1 MKALKTK
8 ILWQIHFWVSGS
20 GLFGGLGSREHC
32 GLCLA
37 TIWFWSDQSNFAI
50 WPYGQ
55 NSRLGR
61 KWKYWKIQ
69 NIGVGISFKCVAAV
83 LISWRMIAAAKTH
96 LLLLFLLY
104 VEHPTI
110 FSNTLYTFLDA
121 LQSPQIPIP
130 PLIVLRSIS
139 YLDKCD
145 PSNWQFILPSVL
157 HCWSNPVGSF
167 RLTFHFL
174 PRLLIVLSVHSCI
187 CVHDNIGTTLFSE
200 TLQSKIYSYSFNKN
214 KQTCLPINQ
223 SKLSLRWP
231 PVFHAIL
238 NVCSENLFRQAS
250 ISPLPLLPRS
260 SWWSQLLIF
269 QHTWSPIII
278 TRLALDTY
286 TPHHTHSC
294 KLLILMLPVDIHP
307 RAMWC
312 DYSVDALWLSSA
324 RPILPIK
331 DGKED
336 GDHEKPRKLSLK
348 AAPWVSY
355 PDHLWSW
362 WCSMWS
368 WLSAWTVLGSSK
380 APWVPKEPK
389 RSRFLQP
396 IVHWGHKVT
405 TSFEQFYHL

>member
-61 KWKYWKIQ
+61 KWKYCKIQ
-69 NIGVGISFKCVAAV
+69 NIGVGISFKYVAAV

-96 LLLLFLLY
+96 LLLLFMLFLLY

-110 FSNTLYTFLDA
+110 VSYTFYAFLDA

-130 PLIVLRSIS
+130 PLIVFRSIS

-145 PSNWQFILPSVL
+145 PSNWQFISPSVL

-174 PRLLIVLSVHSCI
+174 PRLLIVLSMHSCI
-187 CVHDNIGTTLFSE
+187 CVHDNIGTKLFSE
-200 TLQSKIYSYSFNKN
+200 TLKSKIYSCSFNKN
-214 KQTCLPINQ
+214 EQTCLPINQ
-223 SKLSLRWP
+223 SELSLRWP
-231 PVFHAIL
+231 SVFHAIL

-269 QHTWSPIII
+269 QQHLVTNYNHEAGPGHLHTSP
-278 TRLALDTY
+278 
-286 TPHHTHSC
+286 HSQ
-294 KLLILMLPVDIHP
+294 L
-307 RAMWC
+307 
-312 DYSVDALWLSSA
+312 
-324 RPILPIK
+324 
-331 DGKED
+331 
-336 GDHEKPRKLSLK
+336 
-348 AAPWVSY
+348 
-355 PDHLWSW
+355 
-362 WCSMWS
+362 
-368 WLSAWTVLGSSK
+368 
-380 APWVPKEPK
+380 
-389 RSRFLQP
+389 
-396 IVHWGHKVT
+396 
-405 TSFEQFYHL
+405 